1 MSALTPKWKIL
12 DDWSNC
18 AIIRFMKAEY
28 TDVRQHILDQG
39 KAIITRKGFAGVGLN
54 EILTAADVPKGSF
67 YHYFKSKELFGEAL
81 LDDYVAQYLVHMDS
95 LLEQADKPAAP
106 CLMAYWDSWFSDAT
120 ASPDSCNCRCLVVK
134 LSSEVADMSEPMRVA
149 LRDGTDHI
157 IARLALAIERGAADD
172 SLPAV
177 ADAADA
183 AQLAQTLYQLWLGAA
198 MLTKLRR
205 EPSALNSAWHATLD
219 LLQLAPAMYP
229 LRG

>member
-1 MSALTPKWKIL
+1 
-12 DDWSNC
+12 
-18 AIIRFMKAEY
+18 MKTEY

-81 LDDYVAQYLVHMDS
+81 LEDYVAQYLAEMETTLSKPGQNAARALMD
-95 LLEQADKPAAP
+95 
-106 CLMAYWDSWFSDAT
+106 YWTGWFAED
-120 ASPDSCNCRCLVVK
+120 CGCRCLVVK

-149 LRDGTDHI
+149 LLDGTSRI
-157 IARLALAIERGAADD
+157 IARIAVTLEQGVADG

-177 ADAADA
+177 TDAAHT
-183 AQLAQTLYQLWLGAA
+183 AQTLYQLWLGAA

-205 EPSALNSAWHATLD
+205 DPSALQSAWQATLA
-219 LLQLAPAMYP
+219 LLKL
-229 LRG
+229 